1 MLTTLILAAAVFGQ
15 TTLPQITHSEDETSL
30 VRIKADPKKYIGETF
45 IISGGGLIGSY
56 YKYGYRESKLTH
68 TNIIFIELGKNSS
81 EHGERAYL
89 YAHRVRCKP
98 IIDEL
103 VEVLEQNKVKGTGRV
118 FRVKA
123 TIAHDKF
130 YQGKK
135 RWNMLELR
143 DLQFAI
149 PGTDP
154 VEWEPWILE
163 EEEKK
168 AEPPPQPREWADETG
183 KFSMKGTFSGVIG
196 DQVRLRKE
204 DGSTVSVTISKLR
217 KEDQDYIKTRAK

>member
-1 MLTTLILAAAVFGQ
+1 M
-15 TTLPQITHSEDETSL
+15 
-30 VRIKADPKKYIGETF
+30 
-45 IISGGGLIGSY
+45 
-56 YKYGYRESKLTH
+56 
-68 TNIIFIELGKNSS
+68 
-81 EHGERAYL
+81 
-89 YAHRVRCKP
+89 
-98 IIDEL
+98 
-103 VEVLEQNKVKGTGRV
+103 
-118 FRVKA
+118 
-123 TIAHDKF
+123 
-130 YQGKK
+130 
-135 RWNMLELR
+135 
-143 DLQFAI
+143 QFAI

-204 DGSTVSVTISKLR
+204 DGSTVSVAISKLR